1 MSLEEFHTQRLR
13 AVPVA
18 TLSAK
23 ERSNLLEADVVR
35 WLPAFFHDLGSDAD
49 RQALLQTL
57 SQEADV
63 IALANETGQRIGLII
78 LSHAVLSHSMSGES
92 EVSKEEVPVRHLG
105 YLFAQQAWGKGY
117 ATEMLAGLQKVF
129 RGQRVRISGGVM
141 QENAASARVLQKA
154 GFRRGAETQEGE
166 VTYVWEAMG

>member
-1 MSLEEFHTQRLR
+1 MPLEEFHTQRLR

-23 ERSNLLEADVVR
+23 ERSSLLEADVVR

-49 RQALLQTL
+49 RLALLQTL

-63 IALANETGQRIGLII
+63 IALANETGQGIGLII
-78 LSHAVLSHSMSGES
+78 LSHAFLSHSMSGES
-92 EVSKEEVPVRHLG
+92 EEGVPVRHLG

-154 GFRRGAETQEGE
+154 GFRRGAETREGE